1 MAFNISPEQIAYARQ
16 RSIDED
22 LTDRVQFVEED
33 YRNIQGDCD
42 VFVSVGM
49 LEHVGLTDYRTLG
62 GVIGRV
68 LTDRGRGFLPFI
80 GRNQPAPLNPWIRK
94 RIFPGAYPPTLR
106 EVFERVLE
114 PEDLA
119 VLDVENLRLHY
130 GKTLE
135 HWRQRFSDAAPRVAG
150 MFDETFVRAWGCTG
164 GFSSGLHDRIDAT
177 LPGGVRTR
185 RQQRDSVDARRLIV
199 LMQLSSRLRVFVAAF
214 DQQHTWIPATS

>member
-1 MAFNISPEQIAYARQ
+1 
-16 RSIDED
+16 
-22 LTDRVQFVEED
+22 
-33 YRNIQGDCD
+33 

-68 LTDRGRGFLPFI
+68 LTDRGRGFLHFI

-106 EVFERVLE
+106 EVFERLLE
-114 PEDLA
+114 PENLA

-135 HWRQRFSDAAPRVAG
+135 HWRQRFNDAAPRVAS
-150 MFDETFVRAWGCTG
+150 MFDETFVRAWQLYWRVLKRPSRPDRCN
-164 GFSSGLHDRIDAT
+164 SSRWSSHARE
-177 LPGGVRTR
+177 RH
-185 RQQRDSVDARRLIV
+185 SMDARRLID
-199 LMQLSSRLRVFVAAF
+199 QCRFLRVFVA
-214 DQQHTWIPATS
+214 I